1 MESRNH
7 KPLNWGLG
15 LRPQHYSDL
24 IRQNQLP
31 VLEIIADNLI
41 GHKGGPAL
49 AHTDLLASR
58 TPVLLHGVGLNL
70 GSTLD
75 LDSRYIS
82 SLRELIHR
90 FDPGVVSDHLC
101 LSRVAGAASY
111 ELLPVPR
118 TMDSLALIS
127 SRVSRVQEALGR
139 AIALE
144 NVSAYVEYR
153 ANEFSEGEF
162 LSALVKRTGCE
173 VLLDTNNLYV
183 NSVNFGFD
191 ALDELRHYP
200 LHAVRQIHVA
210 GHSIHSNCLFDTHDQ
225 PVSVDVAKL
234 TRALISELPDQNIPI
249 ILEWDDNRTSY
260 EELCQE
266 FSRTKI
272 QIEHGENL
280 RDY

>member
-24 IRQNQLP
+24 HRQTHLP
-31 VLEIIADNLI
+31 VLEIITDNLI

-49 AHTDLLASR
+49 AHTDRLASR
-58 TPVLLHGVGLNL
+58 TSVLLHGVGLNL

-82 SLRELIHR
+82 SLRELNHR
-90 FDPGVVSDHLC
+90 FAPAVVSDHLC
-101 LSRVAGAASY
+101 LSRVGGAASY

-118 TMDSLALIS
+118 TLDSLNLIS
-127 SRVSRVQEALGR
+127 ARVSRVQEALGR
-139 AIALE
+139 PIALE
-144 NVSAYVEYR
+144 NISAYVEYR

-162 LSALVKRTGCE
+162 LSALVNKTGCE

-191 ALDELRHYP
+191 ALEELLKFP
-200 LHAVRQIHVA
+200 IHAVRQIHIA
-210 GHSIHSNCLFDTHDQ
+210 GHSVQSGCLFDTHDQ
-225 PVSVDVAKL
+225 PVSGEVAKL
-234 TRALISELPDQNIPI
+234 TRALLSELPDQNIPI
-249 ILEWDDNRTSY
+249 ILEWDDSGTSF
-260 EELCQE
+260 EKLLQE
-266 FSRTKI
+266 FNRTKI
-272 QIEHGENL
+272 QIERGDNP
-280 RDY
+280 RDQ